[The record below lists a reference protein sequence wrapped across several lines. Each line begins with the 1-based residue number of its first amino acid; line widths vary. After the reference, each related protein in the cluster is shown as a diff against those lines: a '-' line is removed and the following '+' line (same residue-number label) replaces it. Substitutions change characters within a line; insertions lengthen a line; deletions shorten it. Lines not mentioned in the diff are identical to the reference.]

1 MSTTQNLTTGT
12 TVTFASAR
20 GDGTYIVTIDLISR
34 DDDGTFIAAHG
45 FDQNGNRRVVTSR
58 HLARAQVAR

>member
-20 GDGTYIVTIDLISR
+20 
-34 DDDGTFIAAHG
+34 DDGTFIAAHG